1 MNINDKELSVFSAK
15 LIDRTISTNG
25 FNSVSDWLPGAVSG
39 QLLFQSYDFKTINLT
54 FLIKET
60 NEDTAYKKIALLTS
74 ELKDCQLRFDDINL
88 VFPCFLDSRTEPERL
103 KNGKF
108 KVTYTLKNTW
118 GIGEKQEKEFEL
130 TTVNC
135 KPITVNY
142 ILNWKNTMETY
153 SNCFDKQEQEEL
165 LTQQTV
171 WVNLETLDAV
181 IAASQSWDALL
192 LNLGIDL
199 QAYRPE
205 NAVEGTTYT
214 QEEYST
220 SNAKALIT
228 SGEVNVV
235 YMRYHKDGYQDF
247 PEANYPSLVWTVGK
261 GNKYY
266 IDLGMGNEWD
276 IRDISIYVT
285 GRYFQTVIDG
295 NGCIV
300 GAGKDNPFNI
310 NFNNPNAVIE
320 TDTVATDRYT
330 TKVIQ
335 TTTSGGEI
343 MFQTLESLSGLP
355 FRKYGFR
362 SSIDSTAPI
371 PGYTD
376 LIFNGVTLDRV
387 PIDSYILT
395 KNLTIMYGEQGIGNY
410 IDIARVQVYYKGE
423 LMLDAV
429 PINGHVKN
437 GFANNYDDGF
447 YDTVNM
453 KFLPWVNYASGEAGP
468 GPGGTI
474 DPDTP
479 EDPDTPVTVKGEILL
494 SKSTAKDGSTITFPV
509 GTVKTV
515 DWDTDPPQALA
526 SFAAVYSVKDVT
538 GTWTYSSSKGFTKYS
553 EGTLSDGRYY
563 ATFNVTSSTAKTG
576 CYITFT
582 PADGSEAIT
591 QNFSIA
597 SLY

>member
-1 MNINDKELSVFSAK
+1 MNINNKELNIFSAK
-15 LIDRTISTNG
+15 LIDRVISTNG
-25 FNSVSDWLPGAVSG
+25 FNSISDWLPGAVSG
-39 QLLFQSYDFKTINLT
+39 QLLFQSYNFKTIRLT
-54 FLIKET
+54 FLIKES

-74 ELKDCQLRFDDINL
+74 ELKDCQLQFDDIDL

-118 GIGEKQEKEFEL
+118 GIGEKQEQEFEL

-135 KPITVNY
+135 QPVTVNY
-142 ILNWKNTMETY
+142 ILNWQNTMEAY
-153 SNCFDKQEQEEL
+153 FNCFDKQEQEEL

-199 QAYRPE
+199 QAYKPE
-205 NAVEGTTYT
+205 NAIEGTAYV
-214 QEEYST
+214 QEEYNAD
-220 SNAKALIT
+220 NAKTLIT
-228 SGEVNVV
+228 SGEVNIV
-235 YMRYHKDGYQDF
+235 YMRYHKDGYQDL
-247 PEANYPSLVWTVGK
+247 PDANYPSLVWTVSK

-266 IDLGMGNEWD
+266 IDLGIGNEWD

-285 GRYFQTVIDG
+285 GRYFQTVTDG

-300 GAGKDNPFNI
+300 GAGKNMPFNI
-310 NFNNPNAVIE
+310 NFNNPRAVIE

-330 TKVIQ
+330 ATVMQ
-335 TTTSGGEI
+335 TSSSGSSI

-387 PIDSYILT
+387 PIDNYTLT
-395 KNLTIMYGEQGIGNY
+395 QNLTIMYGEQGIGNY
-410 IDIARVQVYYKGE
+410 IDISRVQVYYKGE
-423 LMLDAV
+423 LMLDAI

-453 KFLPWVNYASGEAGP
+453 KFLPWVNYVSSEVGP
-468 GPGGTI
+468 GPGETVN
-474 DPDTP
+474 PDTP
-479 EDPDTPVTVKGEILL
+479 EDPDTPVTETGKILL
-494 SKSTAKDGSTITFPV
+494 SKSAAKDSSTIIFPS
-509 GTVKTV
+509 GNMTTV
-515 DWDTDPPQALA
+515 DWDTDSPVALTP
-526 SFAAVYSVKDVT
+526 FAAIYSIKNVT
-538 GTWTYSSSKGFTKYS
+538 GTWTYSSSKGFTKYG

-563 ATFNVTSSTAKTG
+563 AVFDVTTSTSKTG
-576 CYITFT
+576 CYVTFT
-582 PADGSEAIT
+582 PDDGSEAVT
-591 QNFSIA
+591 QSFKID